1 MPIRFRCNA
10 CGHRL
15 SITSS
20 KQGQTTTC
28 PICQS
33 ETTIPLEVDEP
44 YDQDLHDIEQTQP
57 EAVDVEP
64 FVEPQEVAQCLPVAA
79 KPRSIKRIPID
90 LEEMDLTP
98 MVDVTFLLLIFF
110 MITASFSLQK
120 TIPFSTPDPQ
130 KSGGKASLQ
139 SLDDLLNQSILV
151 EVSREGKIT
160 IDRRPIETD
169 SRVLED
175 EFRLQMT
182 RDNKQE
188 LVLTADPA
196 AKHRLVIT
204 ILDAANAAGLQKI
217 RIVTAGSQVP
227 LKVTRVSP
235 ATNLTRTL
243 TQTMTEGV

>member
-20 KQGQTTTC
+20 KQGQTTIC

-120 TIPFSTPDPQ
+120 TIPFPTPDPQ

-243 TQTMTEGV
+243 THTMTEGV

>member
-20 KQGQTTTC
+20 KQGQTTIC

-120 TIPFSTPDPQ
+120 TIPFPTPDPQ

-227 LKVTRVSP
+227 LKVTRISP

-243 TQTMTEGV
+243 THTITEGV

>member
-20 KQGQTTTC
+20 KQGQTTIC

-33 ETTIPLEVDEP
+33 ETTIPLEVDDP
-44 YDQDLHDIEQTQP
+44 YEEDLHDIEQKQP

-120 TIPFSTPDPQ
+120 TIPFPSPDPQ

-227 LKVTRVSP
+227 LKVTRISP

-243 TQTMTEGV
+243 TQTTTEGV

>member
-33 ETTIPLEVDEP
+33 ETTIPFEVD
-44 YDQDLHDIEQTQP
+44 DLKNHTHEDIEKNPPQ
-57 EAVDVEP
+57 AVDTEP
-64 FVEPQEVAQCLPVAA
+64 SAEPPETAQRLPMAA

-120 TIPFSTPDPQ
+120 TIPFPTPDPQ

-151 EVSREGKIT
+151 EVSRDGKIT

-227 LKVTRVSP
+227 LKVTRISP
-235 ATNLTRTL
+235 ATNPTRTL

>member
-20 KQGQTTTC
+20 KQGQTTIC

-120 TIPFSTPDPQ
+120 TIPFPTPDPQ

-217 RIVTAGSQVP
+217 RIVAAGSQVP

-243 TQTMTEGV
+243 THTMTEGV